1 MKVQV
6 IGSLVGGGQRRLTWQ
21 LTAPS
26 GNGPEIP
33 CMASVLL
40 ACKLADG
47 ELSLT
52 GALPCMGLLKLE
64 EFDAEFQ
71 RWDITS
77 DITEEIL

>member
-1 MKVQV
+1 
-6 IGSLVGGGQRRLTWQ
+6 
-21 LTAPS
+21 
-26 GNGPEIP
+26 PEIP

-71 RWDITS
+71 RWNITS